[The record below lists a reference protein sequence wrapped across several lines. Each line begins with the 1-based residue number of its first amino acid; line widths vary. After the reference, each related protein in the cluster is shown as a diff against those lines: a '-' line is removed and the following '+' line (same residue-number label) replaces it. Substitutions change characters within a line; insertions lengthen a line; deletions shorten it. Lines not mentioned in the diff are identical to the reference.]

1 MKKYNL
7 VETIILEK
15 SLIDNRFKKDLELK
29 LTEKL
34 DKKNKFILINIMK
47 KILIISAIILVLV
60 LGGYLTYS
68 SIQNG
73 KEEKIET
80 DSNEEN
86 NQDIGIANP
95 ASTYCVEQG
104 GTIVI
109 EEEELGQIGYCLFD
123 DGSKCEEWTFF
134 RGECRE

>member
-47 KILIISAIILVLV
+47 KILIISAIRP
-60 LGGYLTYS
+60 
-68 SIQNG
+68 
-73 KEEKIET
+73 E
-80 DSNEEN
+80 D
-86 NQDIGIANP
+86 
-95 ASTYCVEQG
+95 
-104 GTIVI
+104 
-109 EEEELGQIGYCLFD
+109 
-123 DGSKCEEWTFF
+123 
-134 RGECRE
+134 